1 MQKSRLGAI
10 QNHTEVCNWLM
21 SGTEED
27 MAGLHLLCLLKRP
40 RTSCYLSAQKPSD
53 DTALKSFCFTLV
65 QPVIFSGK
73 SKLSAKDVGSG
84 HPELAQLACDLYCP
98 KGLTLEGTPTLLSL
112 F

>member
-1 MQKSRLGAI
+1 
-10 QNHTEVCNWLM
+10 
-21 SGTEED
+21 
-27 MAGLHLLCLLKRP
+27 MAGLHPLRLLKTPWASRD
-40 RTSCYLSAQKPSD
+40 LSDQTPSQD
-53 DTALKSFCFTLV
+53 RVLKCFGFPLV
-65 QPVIFSGK
+65 HLVIFSGK